1 MVDVE
6 DDHRV
11 VRIVDAV
18 ADSVLASARP
28 PHPFEW
34 RLQRNADHSRSEAER
49 PADELPGSKG
59 CDGWK
64 GLAQCSARTRREAYC
79 VRGFIRRL
87 SRHGDRAADVRP

>member
-6 DDHRV
+6 DDHLV

-18 ADSVLASARP
+18 ANSVLASARP

-34 RLQRNADHSRSEAER
+34 RVQLNADHSQSEAER
-49 PADELPGSKG
+49 PADERPGSKG
-59 CDGWK
+59 RGGRK
-64 GLAQCSARTRREAYC
+64 GLAQCSAGTRREDYC
-79 VRGFIRRL
+79 VRGFIRCL